1 MMRTVLFLFTLWSA
15 PLVWAIEPLVNPDWL
30 HERLNDSQVV
40 VLDIRY
46 VDDFSDHEFAAAH
59 VPGAIFQSYR
69 SGWRTTQNGVPGM
82 LPEPEQLAELI
93 GGLGI
98 SNSDQVVIVS
108 SGTSSSDFGAAARIY
123 WTFKVL
129 GHTEVGI
136 LNGGFAGWQ
145 QAGLPT
151 ASGAPQP
158 RPTTTFA
165 VDFQP
170 QWIAT
175 AEDVTGAEAAGVQ
188 LVDARPIDFFF
199 GRQQSP
205 AARVAGTIPGS
216 LSLPEDDL
224 VVANGDAYFLTA
236 ERLLALMDEA
246 AVKYD
251 AGGTITFCNTGH
263 WAATDW
269 FALSEIAG
277 LENVAMYDGSMADW
291 TADESR
297 SVQTERRGLGR
308 FLNWF

>member
-1 MMRTVLFLFTLWSA
+1 MRALLFLITLMA
-15 PLVWAIEPLVNPDWL
+15 TPLVWAIEPLVHPDWL
-30 HERLNDSQVV
+30 HERLNDPQVV

-46 VDDFSDHEFAAAH
+46 ADDFSAEDFAAGH
-59 VPGAIFQSYR
+59 VPGSVFQSYR
-69 SGWRTTQNGVPGM
+69 SGWRTTQDGVPGM
-82 LPEPEQLAELI
+82 LPDPNDLAALV

-98 SNSDQVVIVS
+98 GNNDQVVIVS

-129 GHTEVGI
+129 GHDQVGI

-145 QAGLPT
+145 QAGLPEAT
-151 ASGAPQP
+151 GAALP
-158 RPTTTFA
+158 RATTPFA

-188 LVDARPIDFFF
+188 LVDARPLDFFF

-216 LSLPEDDL
+216 LSLPEDEL
-224 VVANGDAYFLTA
+224 IVAEGDVYFLTR

-277 LENVAMYDGSMADW
+277 LDNVAMYDGSMADW
-291 TADESR
+291 TADENR
-297 SVQTERRGLGR
+297 PVQTERRGLGR
-308 FLNWF
+308 FLNFF

>member
-1 MMRTVLFLFTLWSA
+1 MRIVLFLFALWSA
-15 PLVWAIEPLVNPDWL
+15 PLVWAIDPLVHPDWL
-30 HERLNDSQVV
+30 QDRLDDPQVV

-46 VDDFSDHEFAAAH
+46 VDEFSTDDFAAGH
-59 VPGAIFQSYR
+59 VPGAIFQTYR
-69 SGWRTTQNGVPGM
+69 TGWRTTQNDVPGM
-82 LPEPEQLAELI
+82 LPEPDQLAEFI

-98 SNSDQVVIVS
+98 SNTDQVVIVS

-129 GHTEVGI
+129 GHDQVGI
-136 LNGGFAGWQ
+136 LNGGYAGWQ
-145 QAGLPT
+145 KAGLPIAT
-151 ASGAPQP
+151 GPAQARSA
-158 RPTTTFA
+158 TSFT

-175 AEDVTGAEAAGVQ
+175 AEDVTGAEAAGIQ
-188 LVDARPIDFFF
+188 LVDARPLDFFL
-199 GRQQSP
+199 GRRQSP

-216 LSLPEDDL
+216 LSLPEDEL
-224 VVANGDAYFLTA
+224 IVANGEAYFLTA
-236 ERLLALMDEA
+236 DRLLALMDEA

-291 TADESR
+291 TADDSR

>member
-1 MMRTVLFLFTLWSA
+1 MRLFFLILSFLAAQS
-15 PLVWAIEPLVNPDWL
+15 VWAIEPLVHPDWL
-30 HERLNDSQVV
+30 QDRLDDPQVV

-46 VDDFSDHEFAAAH
+46 TDEFSAEDFAASH
-59 VPGAIFQSYR
+59 IPGAIFQSYR
-69 SGWRTTQNGVPGM
+69 SGWRTTQAGVPGM
-82 LPEPEQLAELI
+82 LPEPEALADLI

-98 SNSDQVVIVS
+98 ANTDQVVIVS
-108 SGTSSSDFGAAARIY
+108 AGTSSSDFGAAARIY

-129 GHTEVGI
+129 GHHQVGI
-136 LNGGFAGWQ
+136 LNGGYAGWL
-145 QAGLPT
+145 QAGAPT
-151 ASGAPQP
+151 ASGATQA
-158 RPTTTFA
+158 RPATTFA

-175 AEDVTGAEAAGVQ
+175 AEDVTGAAAAGVQ

-216 LSLPEDDL
+216 LSLPEDAL
-224 VVANGDAYFLTA
+224 IVADGDAYFLTA
-236 ERLLALMDEA
+236 DRLLALMDEA

-291 TADESR
+291 TSDENR
-297 SVQTERRGLGR
+297 PVQTARRGLGR
-308 FLNWF
+308 LLNWF

>member
-1 MMRTVLFLFTLWSA
+1 MRTLLFIVTLWAA
-15 PLVWAIEPLVNPDWL
+15 PLVWAIDPLVNPSWL
-30 HERLNDSQVV
+30 SDRLNDPQVV
-40 VLDIRY
+40 VVDIRY
-46 VDDFSDHEFAAAH
+46 ADKFSAEDFAAGH
-59 VPGAIFQSYR
+59 VPGAVFQSYQA
-69 SGWRTTQNGVPGM
+69 GWRTMQNGIPGM
-82 LPEPEQLAELI
+82 LPDTNELVKLI

-98 SNSDQVVIVS
+98 ANTDQVVIVS
-108 SGTSSSDFGAAARIY
+108 SGNSSSDFGAAARVY

-129 GHTEVGI
+129 GHQQVGI

-145 QAGLPT
+145 KAGLPVAT
-151 ASGAPQP
+151 GTSQP
-158 RPTTTFA
+158 RVATNFA

-175 AEDVTGAEAAGVQ
+175 AEDVTGATAAGIQ
-188 LVDARPIDFFF
+188 LVDARPADFFF

-205 AARVAGTIPGS
+205 ATRVAGTIPGS
-216 LSLPEDDL
+216 LSLPENEL
-224 VVANGDAYFLTA
+224 IVADGDVYFLTSD
-236 ERLLALMDEA
+236 RLLALMEEA

-291 TADESR
+291 TSDENR
-297 SVQTERRGLGR
+297 PVQTALRGLGR
-308 FLNWF
+308 LLNLF